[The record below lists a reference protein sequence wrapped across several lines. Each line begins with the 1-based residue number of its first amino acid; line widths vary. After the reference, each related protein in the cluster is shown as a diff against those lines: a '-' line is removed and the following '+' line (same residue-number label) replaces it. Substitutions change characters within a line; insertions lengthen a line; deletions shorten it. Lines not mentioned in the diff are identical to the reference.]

1 MELGQLCTA
10 GMKPTSGDIRCI
22 VYGHLT
28 RMGIWNLR
36 KTWDTGAPTSQ
47 RLARFAQALTAIC
60 KPQVVIDSLVCM
72 ADQGATR
79 VAESTSSYGNED
91 QIAVPF

>member
-1 MELGQLCTA
+1 
-10 GMKPTSGDIRCI
+10 MKPTSGDIRCI

-36 KTWDTGAPTSQ
+36 KSWDTRASTTQ
-47 RLARFAQALTAIC
+47 RLSRFAEALTSIC
-60 KPQVVIDSLVCM
+60 NPQVVISSFGRVP
-72 ADQGATR
+72 DQGATR
-79 VAESTSSYGNED
+79 VAESNGSYANED